1 MSQNPYQPP
10 AEQKPQRPAPGVGS
24 PGTCPECGG
33 TDYRKLGFTWWGGA
47 LGPRMLNHVKCNG
60 CGATF
65 NSKTGLSNTTG
76 IIIYSVVV
84 FVVALALMIALFSS
98 RVLRF

>member
-1 MSQNPYQPP
+1 MTQNPYQPP
-10 AEQKPQRPAPGVGS
+10 VEQRPSRPAGTAS
-24 PGTCPECGG
+24 PGTCPSCGSG
-33 TDYRKLGFTWWGGA
+33 DFRKLGFTWWGGA

-65 NSKTGLSNTTG
+65 NSKTGLSNTNG

-84 FVVALALMIALFSS
+84 FVIAIALLVALYSARFRLF
-98 RVLRF
+98 